1 MKKIMMSAAVLALL
15 ATGCQNEVLVEQSE
29 QQKGQ
34 LFTLEVGR
42 GFESRTVLG
51 ETDANGITPT
61 WWSED
66 DAIYVSGADGKV
78 SGVLKFVGYGQ
89 NKSIA
94 TFSGYVTGGQP
105 TELEHIVFPVP
116 EGGKTINMAD
126 RTSGKLDAPMIGT
139 INGGTVE
146 TLKNV

>member
-15 ATGCQNEVLVEQSE
+15 ATGCQNEVLVEQSQPQE
-29 QQKGQ
+29 GQ

-51 ETDANGITPT
+51 ETDANGKTPT

-78 SGVLKFVGYGQ
+78 SGVLKFVKFIDG
-89 NKSIA
+89 
-94 TFSGYVTGGQP
+94 
-105 TELEHIVFPVP
+105 
-116 EGGKTINMAD
+116 D
-126 RTSGKLDAPMIGT
+126 
-139 INGGTVE
+139 
-146 TLKNV
+146 